1 MTGEFRKLIPNEAPD
16 MIHLSLPLD
25 TFEQF
30 HYVVERA
37 RKSKTVTVSTDGLR
51 ALLSD
56 HSVCLAALRGR
67 YREQ

>member
-1 MTGEFRKLIPNEAPD
+1 MSKLIPNEAPD
-16 MIHLSLPLD
+16 TIHLSLPLAG
-25 TFEQF
+25 FEEL
-30 HYVVERA
+30 HAAIDRVR
-37 RKSKTVTVSTDGLR
+37 RKSNTVTVRVEALR